1 MSQTIKLGIIG
12 TGGMARLHAES
23 FKKLPGVELTSCL
36 DVVPGRAAEF
46 AKNNGV
52 NGVAK
57 DLNDLLDQVDA
68 VAVVTPDRFHAEPA
82 LAVLQAGKHLL
93 CEKPLCP
100 TLAEARQV
108 AGAAR
113 QAAGRG
119 VIHMINFSYR
129 TSAALQH
136 AMTLVRTGQLGELRH
151 LHSYYLQGW
160 LSANTWGSKENL
172 LWRLQTAAGSGGVLG
187 DLGCH
192 ILDLTTAVGGEVA
205 RIRCDLRTFPKIT
218 ADGQTVTAWQ
228 GKPLDANDTANI
240 ELEFTN
246 GAIGLVHT
254 TRWATG
260 HNNSL
265 RLEAHGTT
273 GALMFDLDRD
283 YHKIDL
289 CLGAARQGHTWT
301 TEALPP
307 TPNNYERFIQ
317 AIQTGRPDQP
327 DILRGAQI
335 QAYLDACE
343 RSSKSGQWEKISSW
357 E

>member
-1 MSQTIKLGIIG
+1 MPFVDFTEALMWPRMPEAAKRDVLEKGVWLRPTPYAPEPCPVTRALFEDGRNHLLLGGVVRSHCPVHILQ
-12 TGGMARLHAES
+12 GMAD
-23 FKKLPGVELTSCL
+23 P
-36 DVVPGRAAEF
+36 DVPW
-46 AKNNGV
+46 
-52 NGVAK
+52 
-57 DLNDLLDQVDA
+57 
-68 VAVVTPDRFHAEPA
+68 
-82 LAVLQAGKHLL
+82 
-93 CEKPLCP
+93 
-100 TLAEARQV
+100 
-108 AGAAR
+108 
-113 QAAGRG
+113 
-119 VIHMINFSYR
+119 
-129 TSAALQH
+129 QH

-160 LSANTWGSKENL
+160 LAANTWGNKENL

-260 HNNSL
+260 HSNSL

-289 CLGAARQGHTWT
+289 ILEAARNGSTWT

-307 TPNNYERFIQ
+307 Q
-317 AIQTGRPDQP
+317 
-327 DILRGAQI
+327 
-335 QAYLDACE
+335 
-343 RSSKSGQWEKISSW
+343 
-357 E
+357 